1 MKQLIITIALL
12 LMPISATYLHAQ
24 ENEHAQAMHTAF
36 REMIYRKLP
45 KNISSKWVSDSE
57 DSLSRFF
64 DNPDGGGLVPKN
76 KIHEVKLG
84 KDKVEIGP
92 NYLDTWNF
100 EFNNVPDDPN
110 LPLRQLLDAFDKQA
124 PYASSYYSYVG
135 GDEQGAFPGVRIAY
149 GEDGQT
155 ASISLHPML
164 NVRIIG
170 FKDDDGFRSTYL
182 LEWWSY
188 EEDEPIDNKHKYY
201 GTTGNIYEFHCP
213 KLKSIPQIK
222 PYDSDEEL
230 ERLNVGFKLAQ
241 DLLHEMRKNDPERV
255 KALDTDSL
263 YDRIQYNYITMAQQ
277 LYDEPRAF
285 NLKTSYEALHA
296 KLALMTDMGSTAT
309 TTEQKA
315 ICYTLLKEVESYPF
329 MLSKHDADELIKMT
343 NDIAKNMSEE
353 EKKLVERGQLL
364 INAHRN
370 LTADIDSLSDNDQ
383 DYLNRNHWTVIHQPI
398 GCQSEEMFT
407 ARGEHYSGDLQTGY
421 LHVHRDNYGSGLRIE
436 NTLKNLRPGRYRIS
450 AVVRAKKTN
459 SGHSGLLV
467 FAQVGDKTVQREI
480 PADGDTGG
488 NVWFSGLSRFG
499 RIASRMSSTGEAVN
513 GRDINKASAHGGMGY
528 GWNRIFLDEI
538 NVTADHRNSNLT
550 YGVTLDRDIVQQYGK
565 PSNWFSACDFIIE
578 RIGD

>member
-1 MKQLIITIALL
+1 
-12 LMPISATYLHAQ
+12 MPISITSLHAQ
-24 ENEHAQAMHTAF
+24 ENKHAQAMYTAF
-36 REMIYRKLP
+36 REVINCKLP
-45 KNISSKWVSDSE
+45 KNISSKWIPGSE
-57 DSLSRFF
+57 DSLSWFF

-84 KDKVEIGP
+84 KNKVEIGP
-92 NYLDTWNF
+92 NYFDTWHF
-100 EFNNVPDDPN
+100 EFNNVPDDPD

-124 PYASSYYSYVG
+124 PYASSYYSYVA

-155 ASISLHPML
+155 ASISLHPTL

-170 FKDDDGFRSTYL
+170 FKDGDGFRSTYL
-182 LEWWSY
+182 LSWWSY
-188 EEDEPIDNKHKYY
+188 EEDDPIDNKHKYY
-201 GTTGNIYEFHCP
+201 ATSGRIYEFHCP
-213 KLKSIPQIK
+213 KLKSTPQMK
-222 PYDSDEEL
+222 SYDSDEEL
-230 ERLNVGFKLAQ
+230 ERLNVGLKLAQ
-241 DLLHEMRKNDPERV
+241 DLLFEMRKKEPERV

-263 YDRIQYNYITMAQQ
+263 YDRLQYNYITMSQQ
-277 LYDEPRAF
+277 LYDEPRTF

-329 MLSKHDADELIKMT
+329 MLSKHDADELIKMS

-353 EKKLVERGQLL
+353 EKKLVERAQLL

-370 LTADIDSLSDNDQ
+370 LTAEIDSLTDNDQ
-383 DYLNRNHWTVIHQPI
+383 DYLNRNHWTVIHQ
-398 GCQSEEMFT
+398 SLKYNNEDMFT
-407 ARGEHYSGDLQTGY
+407 ARGEHYTADQQTGY
-421 LHVHRDNYGSGLRIE
+421 LHVHRDNYGSNLRIE
-436 NTLKNLRPGRYRIS
+436 NNTLKNLRPGRYRIS

-488 NVWFSGLSRFG
+488 NVWFSGLSRF
-499 RIASRMSSTGEAVN
+499 SRMAIAHEGVCAW
-513 GRDINKASAHGGMGY
+513 DINKATAHGGVGY

-538 NVTADHRNSNLT
+538 TVTADQRNNDLT
-550 YGVTLDRDIVQQYGK
+550 YGVTLAPQVAENPTK
-565 PSNWFSACDFIIE
+565 CSNWFSACDFIVE

>member
-1 MKQLIITIALL
+1 MKRQLFIIALL
-12 LMPISATYLHAQ
+12 LMPISITYLHAQ
-24 ENEHAQAMHTAF
+24 ENKHAQAMYTAF
-36 REMIYRKLP
+36 REAINCKLP

-124 PYASSYYSYVG
+124 PYASSYYSYVA
-135 GDEQGAFPGVRIAY
+135 GDEQAAFPGVSIAY

-182 LEWWSY
+182 LSWWSY
-188 EEDEPIDNKHKYY
+188 EEDDPIDDKHKYY
-201 GTTGNIYEFHCP
+201 ITDGKMYEFHCP
-213 KLKSIPQIK
+213 KLKTPQVK
-222 PYDSDEEL
+222 SYDPDEEL
-230 ERLNVGFKLAQ
+230 DRSNTALSVAQ
-241 DLLHEMRKNDPERV
+241 NLLFEMRKKEPERV

-263 YDRIQYNYITMAQQ
+263 YDRLQYNYITMSQQ
-277 LYDEPRAF
+277 LYEEPRTF

-329 MLSKHDADELIKMT
+329 MLSKHDADELIKMS

-353 EKKLVERGQLL
+353 EKKLVERAQLL

-370 LTADIDSLSDNDQ
+370 LTADIDSLTDDDQ
-383 DYLNRNHWTVIHQPI
+383 DYLNRNHWTVIHQ
-398 GCQSEEMFT
+398 SLKYNNEDMFT
-407 ARGEHYSGDLQTGY
+407 AHGEHYTADQQTGY
-421 LHVHRDNYGSGLRIE
+421 LHVHRDNYGSNLRIE
-436 NTLKNLRPGRYRIS
+436 NNTLKNLRPGRYRIS

-488 NVWFSGLSRFG
+488 NVWFSGLSRF
-499 RIASRMSSTGEAVN
+499 SRMANAHEGVCAW
-513 GRDINKASAHGGMGY
+513 DINKATAHGGVGY

-538 NVTADHRNSNLT
+538 TVTADQRNNDLT
-550 YGVTLDRDIVQQYGK
+550 YGVTLAPQIAENPTK
-565 PSNWFSACDFIIE
+565 CSNWFSACDFIVE
-578 RIGD
+578 RIGDK